1 MVSIFHNQFENQLT
15 DVLDRSRNGDSTQ
28 RPVSFIHEHV
38 QKMENL
44 SKDPAIE
51 IPGIPPNIG
60 RFALPHVQTFQGL
73 FGSYS
78 RAYRQSDEAMK
89 HSRENARF
97 MRNDP
102 GIMECIE
109 SRQRSTALLDW
120 QLIPED
126 EDSQDQKALCDEL
139 KKILKRIRRFTEYRF
154 NLLHAVWYGRY
165 AIQHS
170 YNWVSINGRMRV
182 MPWAGHQRD
191 NPGWIPVNGDKLV
204 FRYDDGQIYQPSAGT
219 ISKPDQL
226 GILVGARHQTGDR
239 IGKRWTVEP
248 TGRGLA
254 YFLTDWERNTLSLHK
269 HMIEDGPWEDGI
281 DAGVIHGVGIRSR
294 IYWDWFQKQE
304 MVAFLMSYLERSAGG
319 IEVWTYPAGNKDA
332 LEKAQTAAKE
342 RLADGRNVIFFPKPL
357 GEDTDQY
364 SIQIIEPG
372 LAGIDVMQNL
382 LNEYYGHRIKR
393 YILGQTLSSEAS
405 ATGLGSGLAELHLD
419 TLLQIIKYDATNLE
433 ETITYELVE
442 RIKNWNFPAAKNINV
457 RFVINTEASNVEEKL
472 ESFAKAYQMGA
483 KIKER
488 DVMELIGASIP
499 GEGDEVL
506 QQSEQNPMDGYGTS
520 LDDYG
525 RMNNGNGAPSK
536 SFRFDPNKMTDDVMA
551 ALFGDPELD
560 GQKVTYV
567 SEGGK
572 WVKRDIPDAAHDTG
586 DRFWA

>member
-1 MVSIFHNQFENQLT
+1 MVSIYHNQFKNQLT
-15 DVLDRSRNGDSTQ
+15 DALERTSRNGDGA
-28 RPVSFIHEHV
+28 RKPVSFIHEHV
-38 QKMENL
+38 QKMESL
-44 SKDPAIE
+44 SKDPTIE
-51 IPGIPPNIG
+51 IPGVPPNLG

-102 GIMECIE
+102 GIMECVE

-120 QLIPED
+120 QLIPEN
-126 EDSQDQKALCDEL
+126 EDSEDQKALCGEL
-139 KKILKRIRRFTEYRF
+139 EKILRRIRRFTEYRY
-154 NLLHAVWYGRY
+154 NLLHAVWFGRY

-170 YNWVSINGRMRV
+170 WNWVNISGHMRV
-182 MPWAGHQRD
+182 MPYVGHQRD
-191 NPGWIPVNGDKLV
+191 NPGWIPVHGDKLV
-204 FRYDDGQIYQPSAGT
+204 FRYDDGHVYQPSAGT

-226 GILVGARHQTGDR
+226 GILVGARHQTGER
-239 IGKRWTVEP
+239 IGKIWKVEP

-254 YFLTDWERNTLSLHK
+254 YFLGDWERKTIALHK

-319 IEVWTYPAGNKDA
+319 IEVWTYPAGNPDA
-332 LEKAQTAAKE
+332 LEKAQKAAKE

-357 GEDTDQY
+357 GEDGDQY
-364 SIQIIEPG
+364 GIQIIEPG

-382 LNEYYGHRIKR
+382 LSEYYGHRIKR

-457 RFVINTEASNVEEKL
+457 RFVINTESSNVEEKL
-472 ESFAKAYQMGA
+472 ESYAKAYEMGA

-488 DVMELIGASIP
+488 DVMELIGASMP

-506 QQSEQNPMDGYGTS
+506 QQSDQNALGDDGAS
-520 LDDYG
+520 LDNYG
-525 RMNNGNGAPSK
+525 VNGNGAPSK
-536 SFRFDPNKMTDDVMA
+536 SFKFDPKKMTDDVMD
-551 ALFGDPELD
+551 ALFGDPELN

-572 WVKRDIPDAAHDTG
+572 WIKRDIPDASHDTG
-586 DRFWA
+586 DRFRA